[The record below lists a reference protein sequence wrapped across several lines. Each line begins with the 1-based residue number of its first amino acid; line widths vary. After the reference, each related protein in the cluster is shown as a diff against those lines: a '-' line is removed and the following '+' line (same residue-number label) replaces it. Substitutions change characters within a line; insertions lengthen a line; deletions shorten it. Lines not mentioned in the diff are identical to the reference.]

1 MGLSGGTELATSWQ
15 ERDKG
20 GAEKEKEKRK
30 EKVKEGKGKGEER
43 DRERKGQGE
52 GSLRIYKGYMNYTF
66 KN

>member
-30 EKVKEGKGKGEER
+30 EKVKEEKGKGGE
-43 DRERKGQGE
+43 GQGKE
-52 GSLRIYKGYMNYTF
+52 RTRRRKLEDLQRLHELYL
-66 KN
+66 